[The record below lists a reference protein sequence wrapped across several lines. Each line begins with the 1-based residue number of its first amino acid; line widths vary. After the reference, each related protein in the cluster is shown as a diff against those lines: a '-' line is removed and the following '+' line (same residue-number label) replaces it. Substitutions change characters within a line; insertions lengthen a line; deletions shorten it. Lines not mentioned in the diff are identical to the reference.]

1 MHHIATDINT
11 EIIKIQL
18 LLEEKL
24 KGEYSK
30 NKMKS
35 FWLLPSSIEPNGTN
49 FHPFFTPLFSF
60 AIESYIYKTDFR
72 GGLSK
77 KISLLSPLV
86 IGSKLTFISSSGR

>member
-18 LLEEKL
+18 LLQEKL
-24 KGEYSK
+24 KGGYSK

-60 AIESYIYKTDFR
+60 AIESHTYEMDFTP
-72 GGLSK
+72 GLSQK
-77 KISLLSPLV
+77 YH
-86 IGSKLTFISSSGR
+86 F